1 MVENLIDLNINVLIF
16 ISVVINIRIILY
28 VVDYIYRF

>member
-1 MVENLIDLNINVLIF
+1 MVENLIVLNINVLIF